1 LDPGEVWLLVASAA
15 RIWRA
20 LVYKYTRGLFI
31 FVPGKRIIFMP
42 AIAFSNNDIAVVAW
56 TFDRHLDGCLG
67 FAIHQID
74 VDANKETVLPALARF
89 ANQDKG
95 LKLTT
100 EQAPVQ
106 KFWWKDL
113 FAKRG
118 GTYQYR
124 IVPMGGSPGAALTP
138 LKGVDPLLSN
148 KVTLTE
154 KHPPFNAYFN
164 RGITATQA
172 LSRELHDHPS
182 VPALA
187 PHILDPSDPIR
198 INLMGQ
204 LLEGV
209 TSLLA
214 RADKGGGQIHAA
226 LYELN
231 DPHGLEKQLQAN
243 PKSRVVIL
251 GNEQSVDPKTKE
263 TNEDADSENR
273 KNLKAA
279 GVSVVDRILGK
290 GDIPHNKFMVLAQD
304 NAPVAVLT
312 GSTNW
317 TSTGLCTQTNNAL
330 VIESADVA
338 KRYMDYW
345 NALKADVDAAHGDE
359 KKLQSKTLRDF
370 AHANNANSIA
380 KPIDLGGGVK
390 VEVMFSPNT
399 PGKLTK
405 TPDAPNDM
413 QRVFDL
419 INGAKR
425 AVLFLAFDPG
435 NNSILD
441 AAGKALAK
449 NPDLFVRG
457 ALTSPVRALN
467 FSAALHQGGATES
480 DDSGGDVGGH
490 ASHAGGG
497 VTVVGEPGQPKKK
510 GAKQPLSAKPDSR
523 AVPAGAVTK
532 DDAFGAWESEL
543 AKYGFAIIHNK
554 IVVIDPFS
562 DNCAVVTGSHN
573 LGFRASHNNDENMV
587 IIRGHRGLAEAY
599 ACHVLDIYDHY
610 AWRFLLKQQPDIF
623 GKPLESDDKWQERY
637 ITGPDVKSPELRFWM
652 AAAKGGESATSGPAA
667 PRTQPSAG
675 KSSTSK
681 SSTSKPTG
689 KAASGKAAAAG
700 NAPARKTTKR
710 KVKKA
715 AGTPSAKAA
724 ANKKAAVKRT
734 KKAKKAAKKT
744 VKKAGKKAGKKVAKK
759 KSATR
764 GAKKR

>member
-1 LDPGEVWLLVASAA
+1 MS
-15 RIWRA
+15 
-20 LVYKYTRGLFI
+20 
-31 FVPGKRIIFMP
+31 MP

-56 TFDRHLDGCLG
+56 TFDRRLDGCLG

-74 VDANKETVLPALARF
+74 IDANNKETVLPALAHF

-95 LKLTT
+95 LRLTT

-124 IVPMGGSPGAALTP
+124 IVPMGGSPGATLTP
-138 LKGVDPLLSN
+138 LAGVPPLLSN
-148 KVTLTE
+148 KVTLTPE
-154 KHPPFNAYFN
+154 RPPFHVYFN

-172 LSRELHDHPS
+172 LSHELNDKPS

-204 LLEGV
+204 LQEGV

-214 RADKGGGQIHAA
+214 RADKGGGVIHAA

-231 DPHGLEKQLQAN
+231 DPNGLEKQLQAN
-243 PKSRVVIL
+243 PKSRTVIL
-251 GNEQSVDPKTKE
+251 GNEQSVDPQTKE
-263 TNEDADSENR
+263 AIEDADSKNR
-273 KNLKAA
+273 EALKAA
-279 GVSVVDRILGK
+279 GVSVIDRILGK
-290 GDIPHNKFMVLAQD
+290 GDIPHNKFMVLTEN
-304 NAPVAVLT
+304 NAPTAVLT

-338 KRYMDYW
+338 KRYLDYW
-345 NALKADVDAAHGDE
+345 NALKADIDAAHGDE

-370 AHANNANSIA
+370 AHANNANAIA
-380 KPIDLGGGVK
+380 KPISLGNGVT

-413 QRVFDL
+413 KRIFDL
-419 INGAKR
+419 IDGAKQ

-441 AAGKALAK
+441 AAGRALAR

-480 DDSGGDVGGH
+480 DDSDGDVGGH
-490 ASHAGGG
+490 GSHAGGG
-497 VTVVGEPGQPKKK
+497 VRVVGEPGQPKKK
-510 GAKQPLSAKPDSR
+510 GAKLPSAQPDSR
-523 AVPAGAVTK
+523 AVPAGAVTAN
-532 DDAFGAWESEL
+532 DAFGAWEGEL

-562 DNCAVVTGSHN
+562 DNCTVVTGSHN

-599 ACHVLDIYDHY
+599 ACHVLDLYDHY
-610 AWRFLLKQQPDIF
+610 AWRFLLKQHPDIF
-623 GKPLESDDKWQERY
+623 GKPLESDDAWQDRY
-637 ITGPDVKSPELRFWM
+637 IAGADLKAPELRFWL
-652 AAAKGGESATSGPAA
+652 A
-667 PRTQPSAG
+667 
-675 KSSTSK
+675 
-681 SSTSKPTG
+681 
-689 KAASGKAAAAG
+689 AASGGTAPSGAASPRRKPAVATPDSGPSGSGTAAVAD
-700 NAPARKTTKR
+700 NTTATKKTAK
-710 KVKKA
+710 KGGKKA
-715 AGTPSAKAA
+715 
-724 ANKKAAVKRT
+724 V
-734 KKAKKAAKKT
+734 KKAAKKKPPSET
-744 VKKAGKKAGKKVAKK
+744 SAKAGKKTAKKKAAKKAGKKAGKKSGKKAAKAAKK
-759 KSATR
+759 KTVKKKAGKKKAAGKRR
-764 GAKKR
+764 GVKKR